1 MDILYAGDSKLRV
14 NQHYVGADTFKTV
27 QQPVRDYE
35 PLLEALEDIPSVSVD
50 HLDSLSAMEKFPSSV
65 EKLSEYDALI
75 LSDITRGTLEP
86 HFASEAIPG
95 PNILKNVKKFV
106 EQGGALIY
114 CGGWMTFQGYQ
125 GTGNWQGTP
134 VERVLPVKIRSV
146 YDDRVE
152 RPEGASVTI
161 EDVHHPISSE
171 LASEQFPD
179 VYGYNKTDGLR
190 PDSRSLATVDG
201 QHLLAVREV
210 AEGRSVVYASD
221 PGPKWGFDLMDWT
234 QYAEFWE
241 QIIMWASQTE

>member
-1 MDILYAGDSKLRV
+1 MDVLYAGDSKLRV
-14 NQHYVGADTFKTV
+14 NQHYVGADTFETV

-35 PLLEALEDIPSVSVD
+35 PLLEALDAIPSASVD
-50 HLDSLSAMEKFPSSV
+50 HLDSLSAIENFPRSV
-65 EKLSEYDALI
+65 EEVSEYDVLI

-86 HFASEAIPG
+86 HFPPEAIPG
-95 PNILKNVKKFV
+95 PNIIKNIKTFV
-106 EQGGALIY
+106 ERGGALVY

-134 VERVLPVKIRSV
+134 VETVLPVEIRPV

-161 EDVHHPISSE
+161 EDNQHPITSAQESK
-171 LASEQFPD
+171 QFPD
-179 VYGYNKTDGLR
+179 VYGYNKTGELR

-201 QHLLAVREV
+201 HHLLAVREV

-221 PGPKWGFDLMDWT
+221 PGPKWGLDLIDWT

-241 QIIMWASQTE
+241 QIIMWAHRIE